1 MGCRVRDLAF
11 KPSALW
17 CVSSAVA
24 VVVVVVV
31 VVVVGGGVGAV
42 GRASQSHSKP
52 QSEIQFIPSLEF

>member
-24 VVVVVVV
+24 VVVVVV